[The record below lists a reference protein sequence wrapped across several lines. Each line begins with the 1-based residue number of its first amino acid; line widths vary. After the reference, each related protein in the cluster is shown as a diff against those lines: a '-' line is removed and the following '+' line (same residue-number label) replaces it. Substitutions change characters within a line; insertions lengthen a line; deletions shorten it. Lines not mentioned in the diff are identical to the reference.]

1 VAERREEDRMIKVLL
16 LVEDNPSDE
25 KLTVRAF
32 QKSGVRNEIVVVR
45 DGAEALDYLF
55 ATGTY
60 KGRDA
65 SILPAVVLLDLKL
78 PKIDGLEVL
87 RRVRENERT
96 KCVPVVILTA
106 SKEHEDIA
114 SGYSLGANAYVRK
127 PVDFA
132 EFAEAAKTLGLFW
145 LLLNEPP
152 PESASAP

>member
-1 VAERREEDRMIKVLL
+1 MNKVLL
-16 LVEDNPSDE
+16 LVEDNPTDE

-32 QKSGVRNEIVVVR
+32 KKSGVSNEVIVVR

-55 ATGTY
+55 ATGKY
-60 KGRDA
+60 EARDP
-65 SILPAVVLLDLKL
+65 SVLPAVVLLDLKL
-78 PKIDGLEVL
+78 PRIDGLEVL
-87 RRVRENERT
+87 RRLRANEQT

-114 SGYSLGANAYVRK
+114 RGYSLGANAYVRK

-152 PESASAP
+152 PAPPGPR